1 MFNKLLKSS
10 KLILTIL
17 IFLIVFGF
25 YQYNTLPKESD
36 PDISLPVIYI
46 SLAHKGISPEDSER
60 LLVKPVEKELKNIE
74 GLKKIT
80 STSYQGGGNVVLEFD
95 AGFNSEK
102 ALSDTREKV
111 DLIKNKLPN
120 DSEEPRIFEVNLSRF
135 PVLAIAISGEVD
147 IRTLDII
154 AKKLK
159 EDIETISEVLEV
171 KALGKNERIIEII
184 VNPRIVETYGLT
196 NKDVISSI
204 AKSNFMVAA
213 GTLSNDKGSFNV
225 QVPSLIE
232 NRKDLLNIPIKSDSD
247 SVITLGDVA
256 EVRDTFREKVGY
268 ARNNGES
275 AIILEISK
283 RTGENIINVI
293 EKIKKL
299 VHLNNYIPGFVHIDF
314 FQDESEKI
322 VSMVNDLENN
332 VILATLIVF
341 LVIYSFMGKKS
352 SILVSLSIP
361 FSFLMSMIILSF
373 LNVTINVVVLF
384 ALILSVGILID
395 GAIIVV
401 EYANRRSSE
410 GLSKREVFILSA
422 KQMSIPV
429 IASTS
434 TTLAAFFPLIFWPG
448 IAGEFM
454 FFLPVTLLA
463 VLTSSLT
470 MALIFIPVVGQIIG
484 NDKEV
489 SQKKIKNLNLLENGD
504 LSKIKGIQG
513 RYLNFMDYTLEN
525 PKKLI
530 FLTITVLIFIQTI
543 YLKLGKGFEFFPPIE
558 PDYAEIVIHARG
570 NFSALEKDKI
580 VKKIEKEVL
589 KNQSIKNIYSRSG
602 IVKGDTRNESD
613 DVIGSIKIELI
624 DWKTRPQAKYVI
636 DQLKQST
643 KKFPGI
649 YIEFIEKQDG
659 PPKDKDVEIEIVNN
673 NPEKL
678 ATDTS
683 TLYTFLKKKSWVRNI
698 DTDLNIPGVEWELS
712 IDRVKAEKQGVD
724 IEMISNSIQMLTH
737 GLKVTEF
744 MPTDSNE
751 EVDIVIRFDK
761 PFRTLDELDKIF
773 IEGRN
778 GPVSLSSFIKRSA
791 QNKIGNISRY
801 NLQRSKNIK
810 FDVIEGELPS
820 NKIYELREWLI
831 KKKLSS
837 KVIFTGQEED
847 QIEAKIFLT
856 KAFFIA
862 IFLITI
868 ILIATFNSF
877 YFCFIILSAII
888 FSTIG
893 VMIGLLLS
901 GKPFG
906 IIMSGIGV
914 IALAGIVVN
923 NNIVLLDTYKEL
935 RKKGENIK
943 SAILRTG
950 AQRLRP
956 VLLTTLTTFFGL
968 IPMAIGLNINF
979 IELELNFNSP
989 SSQWWLQLSNAIVF
1003 GVMFSFVLTLVV
1015 TPCLIMIGEK
1025 SKFFRSF

>member
-1 MFNKLLKSS
+1 MFNKFLKSS

-17 IFLIVFGF
+17 FFFIVFGF

-46 SLAHKGISPEDSER
+46 LLAHKGISPEDSER

-74 GLKKIT
+74 GLKKIN
-80 STSYQGGGNVVLEFD
+80 STAYQGGGNVVLEFD
-95 AGFNSEK
+95 AGFDSEK
-102 ALSDTREKV
+102 AISDTREKV
-111 DLIKNKLPN
+111 DMIKNKLPS
-120 DSEEPRIFEVNLSRF
+120 DAEEPRILEVNLSRF

-147 IRTLDII
+147 LRTLDII

-171 KALGKNERIIEII
+171 KALGENERIIEII

-213 GTLSNDKGSFNV
+213 GTLSNEKGSFNV

-232 NRKDLLNIPIKSDSD
+232 NRKDLLNIPIKASSD

-268 ARNNGES
+268 ARNNGEP
-275 AIILEISK
+275 AIILEVSK

-299 VHLNNYIPGFVHIDF
+299 VVQNKSVPDFVRLDF

-341 LVIYSFMGKKS
+341 LVIYAFMGKKS
-352 SILVSLSIP
+352 SFLVSLSIP

-373 LNVTINVVVLF
+373 FNVTINVVVLF

-401 EYANRRSSE
+401 EYANRRSYE
-410 GLSKREVFILSA
+410 GLNKKEVFVLSA
-422 KQMSIPV
+422 RQMSIPV

-489 SQKKIKNLNLLENGD
+489 SQKKMKNLNLLENGD

-570 NFSALEKDKI
+570 NFSALEKDNI

-589 KNQSIKNIYSRSG
+589 KNLSIKNLYSRSG
-602 IVKGDTRNESD
+602 IVKGDKRNESE

-624 DWKTRPQAKYVI
+624 DWKKRPKAKYVI
-636 DQLKQST
+636 EELKQST

-673 NPEKL
+673 NAKKL
-678 ATDTS
+678 FIDTS
-683 TLYTFLKKKSWVRNI
+683 VLYTFLKNKSWVQNI

-724 IEMISNSIQMLTH
+724 IEMISNSVQMLTH
-737 GLKVTEF
+737 GLKVTDF

-761 PFRTLDELDKIF
+761 AFRTLDELDKIF
-773 IEGRN
+773 IEGKN
-778 GPVSLSSFIKRSA
+778 GPVSLSSFIKRNA
-791 QNKIGNISRY
+791 KKKIGNISRY
-801 NLQRSKNIK
+801 NLQRSKTIK

-820 NKIYELREWLI
+820 NKVNELRQWLI
-831 KKKLSS
+831 NENLSS

-847 QIEAKIFLT
+847 QVEAKIFLT

-877 YFCFIILSAII
+877 YFCLIILSAII

-893 VMIGLLLS
+893 VMIGLLIS

-935 RKKGENIK
+935 RKKGEDIK

-968 IPMAIGLNINF
+968 VPMAIGLNINF
-979 IELELNFNSP
+979 IELQLNFNSP

-1015 TPCLIMIGEK
+1015 TPCLIMIGET
-1025 SKFFRSF
+1025 SKFFKSF

>member
-1 MFNKLLKSS
+1 MFSKFLKSS

-17 IFLIVFGF
+17 FFFIVFGF

-60 LLVKPVEKELKNIE
+60 LLIKPVEKELKNIE
-74 GLKKIT
+74 GLKKIN
-80 STSYQGGGNVVLEFD
+80 STAYQGGGNVVLEFD
-95 AGFNSEK
+95 AGFDSEK
-102 ALSDTREKV
+102 AISDTREKV
-111 DLIKNKLPN
+111 DMIKNKLPS
-120 DSEEPRIFEVNLSRF
+120 DAEEPRILEVNLSRF

-147 IRTLDII
+147 LRTLDII

-171 KALGKNERIIEII
+171 KALGENERIIEII

-213 GTLSNDKGSFNV
+213 GTLSNEKGSFNV

-232 NRKDLLNIPIKSDSD
+232 NRKDLLNIPIKASSD

-275 AIILEISK
+275 AIILEVSK

-299 VHLNNYIPGFVHIDF
+299 VVQNKSVPDLIRLDF
-314 FQDESEKI
+314 SQDESEKI

-341 LVIYSFMGKKS
+341 IVIYSFMGKKS
-352 SILVSLSIP
+352 SFLVSLSIP

-373 LNVTINVVVLF
+373 FNVTINVVVLF

-401 EYANRRSSE
+401 EYANRRSNE
-410 GLSKREVFILSA
+410 GLNKKEVFVLSA
-422 KQMSIPV
+422 RQMSIPV

-489 SQKKIKNLNLLENGD
+489 SQKKMKNLNLLENGD

-570 NFSALEKDKI
+570 NFSALEKDNI

-589 KNQSIKNIYSRSG
+589 KNLSIKNLYSRSG
-602 IVKGDTRNESD
+602 IVKGDKRNESE

-624 DWKTRPQAKYVI
+624 DWKKRPQAKYVI
-636 DQLKQST
+636 DELKEST
-643 KKFPGI
+643 KKFSGI

-673 NPEKL
+673 NAEKL
-678 ATDTS
+678 LIDTS
-683 TLYTFLKKKSWVRNI
+683 ILYAFLKKKSWIQNI

-724 IEMISNSIQMLTH
+724 IEMISNSVQMLTH
-737 GLKVTEF
+737 GLKVTDF

-761 PFRTLDELDKIF
+761 AFRTLDELDKIF
-773 IEGRN
+773 IEGKN
-778 GPVSLSSFIKRSA
+778 GPVSLSSFIKRNA
-791 QNKIGNISRY
+791 KKKIGNISRY
-801 NLQRSKNIK
+801 NLQRSKTIK

-820 NKIYELREWLI
+820 NKVNELRQWLI
-831 KKKLSS
+831 NENLSS

-847 QIEAKIFLT
+847 QVEAKIFLT

-877 YFCFIILSAII
+877 YFCLIILSAII

-893 VMIGLLLS
+893 VMIGLLIS

-935 RKKGENIK
+935 RKKGEDIK

-968 IPMAIGLNINF
+968 VPMAIGLNINF
-979 IELELNFNSP
+979 IELQLNFNSP

-1015 TPCLIMIGEK
+1015 TPCLIMIGET
-1025 SKFFRSF
+1025 SKFFKSF

>member
-1 MFNKLLKSS
+1 MLNKFLKSS

-17 IFLIVFGF
+17 FFFVIYGL

-46 SLAHKGISPEDSER
+46 SLTHKGISPKDSER
-60 LLVKPVEKELKNIE
+60 LLVKPIEKELKNIE

-95 AGFNSEK
+95 AGFDSVK
-102 ALSDTREKV
+102 AMSDTREKV

-135 PVLAIAISGEVD
+135 PVLAIGISGDVEN
-147 IRTLDII
+147 RSLNNI
-154 AKKLK
+154 AKRLK

-171 KALGKNERIIEII
+171 KALGENERIIEII

-196 NKDVISSI
+196 NKDVVSSI

-213 GTLSNDKGSFNV
+213 GTLSNEKGSFNV

-232 NRKDLLNIPIKSDSD
+232 NRKDLLNIPIKSNSN

-283 RTGENIINVI
+283 RTGENIIDVI

-299 VHLNNYIPGFVHIDF
+299 VLQKNYIPDFVRIDF

-373 LNVTINVVVLF
+373 FNVTINVVVLF

-410 GLSKREVFILSA
+410 GLSKKEVFILSA

-484 NDKEV
+484 NDKEL
-489 SQKKIKNLNLLENGD
+489 SQEKIKNLNLLEKGD

-530 FLTITVLIFIQTI
+530 FLTITILIFIQTV

-570 NFSALEKDKI
+570 NFSALEKDDI

-589 KNQSIKNIYSRSG
+589 KNQYIKNIYSRSG
-602 IVKGDTRNESD
+602 IVKGDTRNESE
-613 DVIGSIKIELI
+613 DVIGSIKIELTN
-624 DWKTRPQAKYVI
+624 WKQRPQSRYVI
-636 DQLKQST
+636 DELKHST

-673 NPEKL
+673 NSQKL
-678 ATDTS
+678 TNDTS
-683 TLYTFLKKKSWVRNI
+683 TIYTFLKKKNWVKNI

-737 GLKVTEF
+737 GLKVTDF
-744 MPTDSNE
+744 MPGDSNE
-751 EVDIVIRFDK
+751 EVDIVIRFEK
-761 PFRTLDELDKIF
+761 AFRTLDELDKIF
-773 IEGRN
+773 IEGKN
-778 GPVSLSSFIKRSA
+778 GSVSLSSFIKRSA
-791 QNKIGNISRY
+791 KKKIGNISRY

-820 NKIYELREWLI
+820 NKIYELRQWLV
-831 KKKLSS
+831 KQKLSS

-943 SAILRTG
+943 NAILRTG

-1003 GVMFSFVLTLVV
+1003 GVMFSFVLTLVI
-1015 TPCLIMIGEK
+1015 TPCLIMIGET
-1025 SKFFRSF
+1025 SKFFKSF

>member
-1 MFNKLLKSS
+1 MFNKFLKSS

-17 IFLIVFGF
+17 FFFIVFGF
-25 YQYNTLPKESD
+25 YQYNSLPKESD

-46 SLAHKGISPEDSER
+46 SLSHKGISPEDSER
-60 LLVKPVEKELKNIE
+60 LLIKPVEKELKNIE

-95 AGFNSEK
+95 AGFDSVK
-102 ALSDTREKV
+102 AMSDAREKV
-111 DLIKNKLPN
+111 DLIKSKLPD
-120 DSEEPRIFEVNLSRF
+120 DSEEPKILEVNLSRF
-135 PVLAIAISGEVD
+135 PVLAIGISGDVD
-147 IRTLDII
+147 IRTLDRI
-154 AKKLK
+154 AKRLK
-159 EDIETISEVLEV
+159 EEIETISEVLEV
-171 KALGKNERIIEII
+171 KALGENERIIEII

-256 EVRDTFREKVGY
+256 EVRDTFREKTGY

-299 VHLNNYIPGFVHIDF
+299 VLKNNYIPDFVRLDF

-341 LVIYSFMGKKS
+341 LVIYTFMGKKS
-352 SILVSLSIP
+352 SLLVSLSIP

-373 LNVTINVVVLF
+373 FNVTINVVVLF

-401 EYANRRSSE
+401 EYANRRSNE
-410 GLSKREVFILSA
+410 DLSKKEVFILSA

-463 VLTSSLT
+463 VLASSLT

-484 NDKEV
+484 NDKEL
-489 SQKKIKNLNLLENGD
+489 SKKKIKNLNLLENGD

-513 RYLNFMDYTLEN
+513 RYLSFMDYTLEN

-530 FLTITVLIFIQTI
+530 FLTITILIFIQTI

-570 NFSALEKDKI
+570 NFSASEKDNI
-580 VKKIEKEVL
+580 VKKVEKEVL

-602 IVKGDTRNESD
+602 IIKGDKRNESE

-624 DWKTRPQAKYVI
+624 DWKKRPQAKYVI
-636 DQLKQST
+636 DELKQST
-643 KKFPGI
+643 NKFSGI

-673 NPEKL
+673 NARKL
-678 ATDTS
+678 ASDTS
-683 TLYTFLKKKSWVRNI
+683 ILYAFLKKRNWVQNI
-698 DTDLNIPGVEWELS
+698 DTDLNVPGVEWELT
-712 IDRVKAEKQGVD
+712 INRVKADKQGVD

-737 GLKVTEF
+737 GLKVTDF
-744 MPTDSNE
+744 MPPDSNE

-761 PFRTLDELDKIF
+761 AFRTLDELDKIF
-773 IEGRN
+773 IEGKN

-791 QNKIGNISRY
+791 KKKIGNISRY

-810 FDVIEGELPS
+810 FDVIDGELPS
-820 NKIYELREWLI
+820 NKVNELRQWLI
-831 KKKLSS
+831 NENLSS

-847 QIEAKIFLT
+847 QNEAKVFLT

-935 RKKGENIK
+935 RKKGEDIK

-968 IPMAIGLNINF
+968 VPMAVGLNINF
-979 IELELNFNSP
+979 IEFQLNFNSP

-1003 GVMFSFVLTLVV
+1003 GVMFSFALTLVV
-1015 TPCLIMIGEK
+1015 TPCLIMIGAT
-1025 SKFFRSF
+1025 SKFFKSF

>member
-1 MFNKLLKSS
+1 MLNRFLKSS

-17 IFLIVFGF
+17 FFFIIYGL

-46 SLAHKGISPEDSER
+46 SLTHEGISPEDSER
-60 LLVKPVEKELKNIE
+60 LLVKPIEKELKNIE

-95 AGFNSEK
+95 AGFDSVK
-102 ALSDTREKV
+102 AMSDTREKV
-111 DLIKNKLPN
+111 DLIKNKLPD

-135 PVLAIAISGEVD
+135 PVLAIGISGDVD
-147 IRTLDII
+147 NRTLNNI
-154 AKKLK
+154 AKRLK

-171 KALGKNERIIEII
+171 KALGENERIIEII

-213 GTLSNDKGSFNV
+213 GTLSNEKGSFNV

-232 NRKDLLNIPIKSDSD
+232 NRKDLLNIPIKSNSN

-283 RTGENIINVI
+283 RTGENIIDVI

-299 VHLNNYIPGFVHIDF
+299 VLQKNYIPDFVRIDF

-373 LNVTINVVVLF
+373 FNVTINVVVLF

-410 GLSKREVFILSA
+410 GLSKKEVFILSA

-484 NDKEV
+484 NDKEL
-489 SQKKIKNLNLLENGD
+489 SQEKIKNLNLLEKGD

-530 FLTITVLIFIQTI
+530 FLTITILIFIQTV

-570 NFSALEKDKI
+570 NFSALEKDDI

-589 KNQSIKNIYSRSG
+589 KNQYIKNIYSRSG
-602 IVKGDTRNESD
+602 IVKGDTRNESE
-613 DVIGSIKIELI
+613 DVIGSIKIELTN
-624 DWKTRPQAKYVI
+624 WKQRPQSKYVI
-636 DQLKQST
+636 DELKQST

-673 NPEKL
+673 NAKKL
-678 ATDTS
+678 FIDTS
-683 TLYTFLKKKSWVRNI
+683 VLYTFLKKKSWVQNI

-724 IEMISNSIQMLTH
+724 IEMISNSVQMLTH
-737 GLKVTEF
+737 GLKVTDF

-761 PFRTLDELDKIF
+761 AFRTLDELDKIF
-773 IEGRN
+773 IEGKN
-778 GPVSLSSFIKRSA
+778 GPVSLSSFIKRNA
-791 QNKIGNISRY
+791 KKKIGNISRY
-801 NLQRSKNIK
+801 NLQRSKTIK

-820 NKIYELREWLI
+820 NKVNELRQWLVNEN
-831 KKKLSS
+831 LSS

-847 QIEAKIFLT
+847 QVEAKIFLT

-893 VMIGLLLS
+893 VMIGLLIS

-935 RKKGENIK
+935 RKKGEDIK

-968 IPMAIGLNINF
+968 VPMAIGLNINF
-979 IELELNFNSP
+979 IELQLNFNSP

-1015 TPCLIMIGEK
+1015 TPCLIMIGET
-1025 SKFFRSF
+1025 SKFFKSF

>member
-1 MFNKLLKSS
+1 MFSKFLKSS

-17 IFLIVFGF
+17 FFFIVFGF

-46 SLAHKGISPEDSER
+46 LLAHKGISPEDSER
-60 LLVKPVEKELKNIE
+60 LLVKPIEKELKNIE
-74 GLKKIT
+74 GLKKIN
-80 STSYQGGGNVVLEFD
+80 STAYQGGGNVVLEFD
-95 AGFNSEK
+95 AGFDSEK
-102 ALSDTREKV
+102 AISDTREKV
-111 DLIKNKLPN
+111 DLIKNKLPS
-120 DSEEPRIFEVNLSRF
+120 DSEEPRILEVNLSRF

-147 IRTLDII
+147 LRTLDII

-171 KALGKNERIIEII
+171 KALGENERIIEII

-213 GTLSNDKGSFNV
+213 GTLSNEKGSFNV

-232 NRKDLLNIPIKSDSD
+232 NRKDLLNIPIKASSD

-268 ARNNGES
+268 ARNNGEP
-275 AIILEISK
+275 AIILEVSK

-299 VHLNNYIPGFVHIDF
+299 VVQNKSVPDFVRLDF

-341 LVIYSFMGKKS
+341 IVIYSFMGKKS
-352 SILVSLSIP
+352 SFLVSLSIP

-373 LNVTINVVVLF
+373 FNVTINVVVLF

-401 EYANRRSSE
+401 EYANRRSNE
-410 GLSKREVFILSA
+410 GLNKKEVFVLSA
-422 KQMSIPV
+422 RQMSIPV

-470 MALIFIPVVGQIIG
+470 MALIFIPVVGKIIG

-489 SQKKIKNLNLLENGD
+489 SQKKMKNLNLLEKGD
-504 LSKIKGIQG
+504 LSKIRGIQG
-513 RYLNFMDYTLEN
+513 RYLNLMDYTLEN

-530 FLTITVLIFIQTI
+530 FLTIAVLIFIQTI

-570 NFSALEKDKI
+570 NFSALEKDNI
-580 VKKIEKEVL
+580 VKKIEREVL
-589 KNQSIKNIYSRSG
+589 RNSSIKNIYSRSG
-602 IVKGDTRNESD
+602 IVKGDKRNESE

-624 DWKTRPQAKYVI
+624 DWKKRPQAKYVI
-636 DQLKQST
+636 DELKEST
-643 KKFPGI
+643 KKFSGI

-673 NPEKL
+673 NAEKL
-678 ATDTS
+678 LIDTS
-683 TLYTFLKKKSWVRNI
+683 ILYAFLKKS
-698 DTDLNIPGVEWELS
+698 LG
-712 IDRVKAEKQGVD
+712 
-724 IEMISNSIQMLTH
+724 
-737 GLKVTEF
+737 F
-744 MPTDSNE
+744 
-751 EVDIVIRFDK
+751 
-761 PFRTLDELDKIF
+761 KI
-773 IEGRN
+773 
-778 GPVSLSSFIKRSA
+778 
-791 QNKIGNISRY
+791 
-801 NLQRSKNIK
+801 
-810 FDVIEGELPS
+810 
-820 NKIYELREWLI
+820 
-831 KKKLSS
+831 
-837 KVIFTGQEED
+837 
-847 QIEAKIFLT
+847 
-856 KAFFIA
+856 
-862 IFLITI
+862 
-868 ILIATFNSF
+868 
-877 YFCFIILSAII
+877 
-888 FSTIG
+888 
-893 VMIGLLLS
+893 
-901 GKPFG
+901 
-906 IIMSGIGV
+906 
-914 IALAGIVVN
+914 
-923 NNIVLLDTYKEL
+923 
-935 RKKGENIK
+935 
-943 SAILRTG
+943 
-950 AQRLRP
+950 
-956 VLLTTLTTFFGL
+956 
-968 IPMAIGLNINF
+968 
-979 IELELNFNSP
+979 
-989 SSQWWLQLSNAIVF
+989 
-1003 GVMFSFVLTLVV
+1003 
-1015 TPCLIMIGEK
+1015 
-1025 SKFFRSF
+1025 

>member
-1 MFNKLLKSS
+1 MFNKFLKSS

-17 IFLIVFGF
+17 FFFIVFGF

-46 SLAHKGISPEDSER
+46 LLAHKGISPEDSER

-74 GLKKIT
+74 GLKKIN
-80 STSYQGGGNVVLEFD
+80 STAYQGGGNVVLEFD
-95 AGFNSEK
+95 AGFDSEK
-102 ALSDTREKV
+102 AISDTREKV
-111 DLIKNKLPN
+111 DMIKNKLPS
-120 DSEEPRIFEVNLSRF
+120 DAEEPRIIEVNLSRF

-147 IRTLDII
+147 LRTLDII

-171 KALGKNERIIEII
+171 KALGENERIIEII

-204 AKSNFMVAA
+204 AKSNLMVAA
-213 GTLSNDKGSFNV
+213 GTLSNEKGSFNV

-232 NRKDLLNIPIKSDSD
+232 NRKDLLNIPIKASSD

-268 ARNNGES
+268 ARNNGEP
-275 AIILEISK
+275 AIILEVSK

-299 VHLNNYIPGFVHIDF
+299 VVQNKSVPDFVRLDF

-352 SILVSLSIP
+352 SFLVSLSIP

-373 LNVTINVVVLF
+373 FNVTINVVVLF

-401 EYANRRSSE
+401 EYANRRSNE
-410 GLSKREVFILSA
+410 GLNKKEVFVLSA
-422 KQMSIPV
+422 RQMSIPV

-489 SQKKIKNLNLLENGD
+489 SQKKMKNLNLLENGD

-570 NFSALEKDKI
+570 NFSALEKDNI
-580 VKKIEKEVL
+580 VKKIEREVL
-589 KNQSIKNIYSRSG
+589 RNSSIKNIYSRSG
-602 IVKGDTRNESD
+602 IVKGDKRNESE

-624 DWKTRPQAKYVI
+624 DWKKRPQAKYVI
-636 DQLKQST
+636 DELKEST
-643 KKFPGI
+643 KKFSGI

-673 NPEKL
+673 NAEKL
-678 ATDTS
+678 LIDTS
-683 TLYTFLKKKSWVRNI
+683 ILYAFLKKKSWVQNI

-724 IEMISNSIQMLTH
+724 IEMISNSVQMLTH
-737 GLKVTEF
+737 GLKVTDF

-761 PFRTLDELDKIF
+761 AFRTLDELDKIF
-773 IEGRN
+773 IEGKN
-778 GPVSLSSFIKRSA
+778 GPVSLSSFIKRNA
-791 QNKIGNISRY
+791 KKKVGNISRY
-801 NLQRSKNIK
+801 NLQRSKTIK

-820 NKIYELREWLI
+820 NKVNELRQWLM
-831 KKKLSS
+831 KENLSS

-893 VMIGLLLS
+893 VMIGLLIS

-935 RKKGENIK
+935 RKKGEDIK

-968 IPMAIGLNINF
+968 VPMAIGLNINF
-979 IELELNFNSP
+979 IELQLNFNSP

-1015 TPCLIMIGEK
+1015 TPCLIMIGET
-1025 SKFFRSF
+1025 SKFFKSF

>member
-1 MFNKLLKSS
+1 MLNKFLKSS

-17 IFLIVFGF
+17 FFFVIYGL

-46 SLAHKGISPEDSER
+46 SLTHKGISPKDSER
-60 LLVKPVEKELKNIE
+60 LLVKPIEKELKNIE

-95 AGFNSEK
+95 AGFDSVK
-102 ALSDTREKV
+102 AMSDTREKV

-135 PVLAIAISGEVD
+135 PVLAIGISGDVEN
-147 IRTLDII
+147 RSLNNI
-154 AKKLK
+154 AKRLK

-171 KALGKNERIIEII
+171 KALGENERIIEII

-196 NKDVISSI
+196 NKDVVSSI

-213 GTLSNDKGSFNV
+213 GTLSNEKGSFNV

-232 NRKDLLNIPIKSDSD
+232 NRKDLLNIPIKSNSN

-283 RTGENIINVI
+283 RTGENIIDVI

-299 VHLNNYIPGFVHIDF
+299 VLQKNYIPDFVRIDF

-373 LNVTINVVVLF
+373 FNVTINVVVLF

-410 GLSKREVFILSA
+410 GLSKKEVFILSA

-484 NDKEV
+484 NDKEL
-489 SQKKIKNLNLLENGD
+489 SQEKIKNLNLLEKGD

-530 FLTITVLIFIQTI
+530 FLTITILIFIQTV

-570 NFSALEKDKI
+570 NFSALEKDDI

-589 KNQSIKNIYSRSG
+589 KNQYIKNIYSRSG
-602 IVKGDTRNESD
+602 IVKGDNRNESE
-613 DVIGSIKIELI
+613 DVIGSIKIELT
-624 DWKTRPQAKYVI
+624 DWKQRPQSTYVI
-636 DQLKQST
+636 DELKQST
-643 KKFPGI
+643 KRFSGI

-673 NPEKL
+673 NSQKL
-678 ATDTS
+678 TNDTS
-683 TLYTFLKKKSWVRNI
+683 TIYTFLKKKNWVKNI

-737 GLKVTEF
+737 GLKVTDF
-744 MPTDSNE
+744 MPADSNE
-751 EVDIVIRFDK
+751 EVDIVIRFEK
-761 PFRTLDELDKIF
+761 AFRTLDELDKIF
-773 IEGRN
+773 IEGKN
-778 GPVSLSSFIKRSA
+778 GSVSLSSFIKRSA
-791 QNKIGNISRY
+791 KKKIGNISRY

-820 NKIYELREWLI
+820 NKIYELRQWLV
-831 KKKLSS
+831 KQKLSS

-943 SAILRTG
+943 NAILRTG

-1003 GVMFSFVLTLVV
+1003 GVMFSFVLTLVI
-1015 TPCLIMIGEK
+1015 TPCLIMIGET
-1025 SKFFRSF
+1025 SKFFKSF

>member
-1 MFNKLLKSS
+1 MKMLDKFLKSS

-17 IFLIVFGF
+17 FFFIIFGL

-46 SLAHKGISPEDSER
+46 SLTHKGISPEDSER
-60 LLVKPVEKELKNIE
+60 LLVKPIEKELKNIE

-80 STSYQGGGNVVLEFD
+80 STSHQGGGNVVLEFD
-95 AGFNSEK
+95 AGFNSVK
-102 ALSDTREKV
+102 AMSDTREKV
-111 DLIKNKLPN
+111 DLIKNKLPD

-135 PVLAIAISGEVD
+135 PVLAIGISGDVD
-147 IRTLDII
+147 NRTLNNIT
-154 AKKLK
+154 KRLK

-171 KALGKNERIIEII
+171 KALGENERIIEII

-213 GTLSNDKGSFNV
+213 GTLSNEKGSFNV

-232 NRKDLLNIPIKSDSD
+232 NRKDLLNIPIKSNSN

-283 RTGENIINVI
+283 RTGENIIDVI

-299 VHLNNYIPGFVHIDF
+299 VLQKNYIPDFVRIDF

-373 LNVTINVVVLF
+373 FNVTINVVVLF

-410 GLSKREVFILSA
+410 GLSKKEVFILSA

-484 NDKEV
+484 NDKEL
-489 SQKKIKNLNLLENGD
+489 SQEKIKNLNLLEKGD

-530 FLTITVLIFIQTI
+530 FLTITILIFIQTV

-570 NFSALEKDKI
+570 NFSALEKDDI

-589 KNQSIKNIYSRSG
+589 KNQYIKNIYSRSG
-602 IVKGDTRNESD
+602 IVKGDTRNESE
-613 DVIGSIKIELI
+613 DVIGSIKIELTN
-624 DWKTRPQAKYVI
+624 WKQRPQSRYVI
-636 DQLKQST
+636 DELKQST

-673 NPEKL
+673 NSQKL
-678 ATDTS
+678 TNDTS
-683 TLYTFLKKKSWVRNI
+683 TIYTFLKKK
-698 DTDLNIPGVEWELS
+698 
-712 IDRVKAEKQGVD
+712 
-724 IEMISNSIQMLTH
+724 
-737 GLKVTEF
+737 
-744 MPTDSNE
+744 
-751 EVDIVIRFDK
+751 
-761 PFRTLDELDKIF
+761 
-773 IEGRN
+773 
-778 GPVSLSSFIKRSA
+778 
-791 QNKIGNISRY
+791 
-801 NLQRSKNIK
+801 
-810 FDVIEGELPS
+810 
-820 NKIYELREWLI
+820 
-831 KKKLSS
+831 
-837 KVIFTGQEED
+837 
-847 QIEAKIFLT
+847 
-856 KAFFIA
+856 
-862 IFLITI
+862 
-868 ILIATFNSF
+868 
-877 YFCFIILSAII
+877 
-888 FSTIG
+888 
-893 VMIGLLLS
+893 IGLR
-901 GKPFG
+901 
-906 IIMSGIGV
+906 I
-914 IALAGIVVN
+914 
-923 NNIVLLDTYKEL
+923 
-935 RKKGENIK
+935 
-943 SAILRTG
+943 
-950 AQRLRP
+950 
-956 VLLTTLTTFFGL
+956 
-968 IPMAIGLNINF
+968 
-979 IELELNFNSP
+979 
-989 SSQWWLQLSNAIVF
+989 
-1003 GVMFSFVLTLVV
+1003 
-1015 TPCLIMIGEK
+1015 
-1025 SKFFRSF
+1025 